1 MFHTF
6 VTKYKKSQ
14 CCWAAKEESKFRYG
28 KGKLYF
34 EGEFKIG
41 PLTQLDVTAI
51 EKSRDGQFS
60 SDKKSE
66 RKDLFGSP
74 ARNSA
79 PGGAKTSPGTMV
91 QTKII
96 IPASPEG
103 SLGVEKI
110 KNKKVG
116 RVESWVIDP
125 GEKRK
130 KFLQQYCKLE
140 EIHQTLIQVHD
151 IHPPRSRWKD
161 IFTVRCSQARACFKC
176 RQCRMRFSQAAIA
189 LVAAQGT
196 KDSVCLPY
204 LGAVFRH
211 RRYRNFSVE
220 EWSLIS
226 PDELTMVFH
235 RTSMQGQNAN
245 TVHFFLQEFAHKD
258 FLPETIDDLSC
269 FLGFGKKTA
278 CLLLDA
284 MGVVD
289 EPGIPVDRHLAT
301 GFRSLGW
308 ADVNESD
315 ETAISTMVECWLPRH
330 KWGECNIVCAGLR
343 QVWLQH
349 SQYKNTLIS
358 VAQNLGAEHY
368 QLLRLLCT
376 KEAPKKRGQE
386 ENKGNKPKEQ
396 KPNKRS
402 RQPIP
407 KRKCATSSNK
417 RNQNTP
423 KRRSERKTNTSKQGT
438 KNAPKKAITRK
449 SKY

>member
-1 MFHTF
+1 
-6 VTKYKKSQ
+6 
-14 CCWAAKEESKFRYG
+14 
-28 KGKLYF
+28 
-34 EGEFKIG
+34 
-41 PLTQLDVTAI
+41 
-51 EKSRDGQFS
+51 
-60 SDKKSE
+60 
-66 RKDLFGSP
+66 
-74 ARNSA
+74 
-79 PGGAKTSPGTMV
+79 
-91 QTKII
+91 
-96 IPASPEG
+96 
-103 SLGVEKI
+103 
-110 KNKKVG
+110 
-116 RVESWVIDP
+116 
-125 GEKRK
+125 
-130 KFLQQYCKLE
+130 
-140 EIHQTLIQVHD
+140 
-151 IHPPRSRWKD
+151 
-161 IFTVRCSQARACFKC
+161 
-176 RQCRMRFSQAAIA
+176 MRFSQAAIA

-235 RTSMQGQNAN
+235 RTSMQAQNAN

-301 GFRSLGW
+301 GFRSLSW

-315 ETAISTMVECWLPRH
+315 ETAISTMVECWLPPP

-343 QVWLQH
+343 QVWLRH

-376 KEAPKKRGQE
+376 KEPPKKGGRRKKKETNQRNSNQIKE
-386 ENKGNKPKEQ
+386 ADNQSQKESAPPAARKKTKIHPKEGQ
-396 KPNKRS
+396 RGKPSAPQASRDPKMLRKKR
-402 RQPIP
+402 
-407 KRKCATSSNK
+407 
-417 RNQNTP
+417 
-423 KRRSERKTNTSKQGT
+423 
-438 KNAPKKAITRK
+438 
-449 SKY
+449 

>member
-1 MFHTF
+1 
-6 VTKYKKSQ
+6 
-14 CCWAAKEESKFRYG
+14 
-28 KGKLYF
+28 
-34 EGEFKIG
+34 
-41 PLTQLDVTAI
+41 
-51 EKSRDGQFS
+51 
-60 SDKKSE
+60 
-66 RKDLFGSP
+66 
-74 ARNSA
+74 
-79 PGGAKTSPGTMV
+79 
-91 QTKII
+91 
-96 IPASPEG
+96 
-103 SLGVEKI
+103 
-110 KNKKVG
+110 
-116 RVESWVIDP
+116 
-125 GEKRK
+125 
-130 KFLQQYCKLE
+130 
-140 EIHQTLIQVHD
+140 
-151 IHPPRSRWKD
+151 
-161 IFTVRCSQARACFKC
+161 
-176 RQCRMRFSQAAIA
+176 
-189 LVAAQGT
+189 
-196 KDSVCLPY
+196 

-258 FLPETIDDLSC
+258 FLPETIGDLSC

-289 EPGIPVDRHLAT
+289 EPGIPVDRNQG

-308 ADVNESD
+308 ADVNESE
-315 ETAISTMVECWLPRH
+315 ETAISTMVECWLPPH

-376 KEAPKKRGQE
+376 KEPPKKRGQE

-396 KPNKRS
+396 KPNKRI

-407 KRKCATSSNK
+407 KRKCATSSK
-417 RNQNTP
+417 TKNQNTP
-423 KRRSERKTNTSKQGT
+423 KRRSERKTKCTTSKQGT